1 MLFRVFFSILEE
13 FLFVALSTPV
23 CIRITTNTGDVND
36 SRNRTSDWHHPGI
49 AVLFWRIDLHQFTTN
64 YRWRLLESIVTS
76 TRKAITFFYRQIDSK
91 WRRYPLADEGRSHL
105 SPAHTSNLPA
115 SHLFKHR
122 RKKSRHFGW
131 ALCKYHFVLVLF
143 NLLPRSNSVSQQYG
157 SLLKTNVWTSIIHL
171 VEVDPRELTI
181 YLRIRY
187 SADVLFRL
195 FFCSLCA
202 WVRDHPT
209 FVSSFSF
216 TYLHRWD
223 IFVFSRIILIASA
236 S

>member
-1 MLFRVFFSILEE
+1 M
-13 FLFVALSTPV
+13 
-23 CIRITTNTGDVND
+23 TTISSCRRRMKPLVTYTLRTCQPLIYLNADVK
-36 SRNRTSDWHHPGI
+36 T
-49 AVLFWRIDLHQFTTN
+49 
-64 YRWRLLESIVTS
+64 
-76 TRKAITFFYRQIDSK
+76 
-91 WRRYPLADEGRSHL
+91 
-105 SPAHTSNLPA
+105 
-115 SHLFKHR
+115 
-122 RKKSRHFGW
+122 SRHFGW
-131 ALCKYHFVLVLF
+131 ALYKYHFVLVLF
-143 NLLPRSNSVSQQYG
+143 NLLPRSNSVSQQYE

-171 VEVDPRELTI
+171 VEVDPRESTI

>member
-1 MLFRVFFSILEE
+1 MI
-13 FLFVALSTPV
+13 
-23 CIRITTNTGDVND
+23 
-36 SRNRTSDWHHPGI
+36 PGI
-49 AVLFWRIDLHQFTTN
+49 ERVTDIIQELRSFSEESICISLQLIIDDDFWRVLWHLLGRQSLSSIGKLIPNDDDILLPTKDEATCHLHTLRTCQ
-64 YRWRLLESIVTS
+64 
-76 TRKAITFFYRQIDSK
+76 
-91 WRRYPLADEGRSHL
+91 PLIYLNADVK
-105 SPAHTSNLPA
+105 T
-115 SHLFKHR
+115 
-122 RKKSRHFGW
+122 SRHFGW
-131 ALCKYHFVLVLF
+131 ALYKYHFVLVLF

-171 VEVDPRELTI
+171 VEVDPRESTI